1 MFAQNKTVDK
11 RLDRIVDEADETEMD
26 AFAREIRDGEVMG
39 FRSWWRWRL
48 EDGCGRY
55 NGGR

>member
-1 MFAQNKTVDK
+1 MDK